1 MKLHRCLFALALPA
15 IAATALAQSNRVAV
29 VNGEAITQEE
39 LDRAAAADLRN
50 VETKRL
56 QKDAEL
62 AQDKQQAL
70 ARALEGLVAD
80 KLIESGGH
88 VPEERRLITALFA
101 DVSGFTALAD
111 RLETEDLL
119 EVIDPVIS
127 TLSAVVLA
135 TVRPGMGIEP
145 SPNDK
150 AAFETI
156 RNDLATLGVDLLDW
170 FLVDDPLIGSVCE
183 LVSGTWLW
191 QGDEPSW

>member
-70 ARALEGLVAD
+70 SRALEGLVAD
-80 KLIESGGH
+80 KLIE
-88 VPEERRLITALFA
+88 
-101 DVSGFTALAD
+101 
-111 RLETEDLL
+111 LEAKKNNMTKEQLL
-119 EVIDPVIS
+119 EAEVNSNVETPSNQEVDAFYEANKERIPIPKEQALPQVKQF
-127 TLSAVVLA
+127 
-135 TVRPGMGIEP
+135 MIER
-145 SPNDK
+145 SRGQSRLRDR
-150 AAFETI
+150 AGA
-156 RNDLATLGVDLLDW
+156 L
-170 FLVDDPLIGSVCE
+170 
-183 LVSGTWLW
+183 
-191 QGDEPSW
+191 